1 MTVFL
6 FQELIVSSD
15 FQEQTRHTRNYA
27 SDPEVTVQVE
37 SSVVARDNMDESI
50 PSTNSVKNLMELSSP
65 DDEKVVTRALTPGM
79 RKIKLLDPKGNPT
92 QLHPPKKLKTK
103 ITSEALLSATCQ
115 LRKKRSKISRK
126 ELLSRSAP
134 PKSGGK
140 QQRHSGV
147 LRNQPF
153 TKTESLAGEVK
164 VVS

>member
-92 QLHPPKKLKTK
+92 QLHPSKKLKTK
-103 ITSEALLSATCQ
+103 ITSEALLSATACQ
-115 LRKKRSKISRK
+115 KKRSKISRK
-126 ELLSRSAP
+126 VLLSRSAP

-153 TKTESLAGEVK
+153 TKNENLAGEVK